1 MKTFKCI
8 KHLILQSGIYVLLSS
23 GLFTFLSLTACLI
36 HENVML
42 ENKFFGVLRART
54 KLTEQLS
61 YSELVY

>member
-8 KHLILQSGIYVLLSS
+8 KQLILRSGIYVLLSS

-42 ENKFFGVLRART
+42 ENTF
-54 KLTEQLS
+54 LS
-61 YSELVY
+61 LFIKIPGGEE